1 MRARFV
7 VHMSAVWLAGVN
19 HRRRGSLSVRIMQ
32 EVNQEL
38 IGSVSGDLVSETKYF
53 EVADAADQTVYMCVI
68 FLGCFLM
75 QRLMW
80 FLISECSELSERE
93 QDVR

>member
-1 MRARFV
+1 MRALFI
-7 VHMSAVWLAGVN
+7 VHMSAVWLARVN

-53 EVADAADQTVYMCVI
+53 EVADAADQTVYMCV
-68 FLGCFLM
+68 
-75 QRLMW
+75 
-80 FLISECSELSERE
+80 
-93 QDVR
+93 

>member
-1 MRARFV
+1 MRALFV
-7 VHMSAVWLAGVN
+7 VHMSAVRLARVN

-53 EVADAADQTVYMCVI
+53 EVADAADQTVYMCV
-68 FLGCFLM
+68 
-75 QRLMW
+75 
-80 FLISECSELSERE
+80 
-93 QDVR
+93 